1 MNEKEKQII
10 FDEIDRL
17 VQECKSGNEFRI
29 KHELLEMKEFIKNMD
44 NLKLTEND
52 EKEIDSAAEENS
64 KEYYCSALETLN
76 ETGICDG
83 CENVKLAFKAGVKWI
98 LSQGITVKGKL
109 LDGFLYTHFGDWF
122 FDMKE
127 KTRIEG
133 APTECDAIDVTVQI
147 R

>member
-52 EKEIDSAAEENS
+52 EKEIDSAAEENAKS
-64 KEYYCSALETLN
+64 LSTDWIKA
-76 ETGICDG
+76 IAV
-83 CENVKLAFKAGVKWI
+83 ENFKAGVKWI

-133 APTECDAIDVTVQI
+133 APTEGDAIDVTVQI